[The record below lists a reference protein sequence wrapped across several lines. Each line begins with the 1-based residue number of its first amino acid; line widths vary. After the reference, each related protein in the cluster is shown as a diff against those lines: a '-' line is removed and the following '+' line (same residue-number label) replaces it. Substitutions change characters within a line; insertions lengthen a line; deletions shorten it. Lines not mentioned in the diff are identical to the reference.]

1 MPDGQASI
9 VPTAISAKVG
19 AGNFAMPLLRA
30 AAFSLLAGF
39 SALAAAGDRLLV
51 APGKSVRLVNAA
63 DPSLRVV
70 LTAPADRP
78 LDVSALIGGMRA
90 SELYSLA
97 TRMPAH
103 ANALMRN
110 PDGSV
115 ALGATVAAAP
125 PGAMLQNGVIVVDR
139 GTVAHYPEAPAAASA
154 PNPMENALRRMNE
167 PPVKGP
173 VNLVGAPAGAL
184 FLPTGIRVR

>member
-1 MPDGQASI
+1 MRIAL
-9 VPTAISAKVG
+9 
-19 AGNFAMPLLRA
+19 FALVLFPLCVA
-30 AAFSLLAGF
+30 AA
-39 SALAAAGDRLLV
+39 DRFVV
-51 APGKSVRLVNAA
+51 APGKSVTLVNAA

-78 LDVSALIGGMRA
+78 LDVSALLGGMRA

-103 ANALMRN
+103 ANAMVRN

-115 ALGATVAAAP
+115 SLGASVAAAP
-125 PGAMLQNGVIVVDR
+125 SGPMLQNGVIVVDR
-139 GTVAHYPEAPAAASA
+139 GVVAHYPEAPAAASA
-154 PNPMENALRRMNE
+154 PNQMENALRRMNE

>member
-1 MPDGQASI
+1 MSL
-9 VPTAISAKVG
+9 VRT
-19 AGNFAMPLLRA
+19 
-30 AAFSLLAGF
+30 AAFCALAGF
-39 SALAAAGDRLLV
+39 WALAAGAERLVV
-51 APGKSVRLVNAA
+51 APGKSVTLVNAA

-78 LDVSALIGGMRA
+78 LDVSALLGGMRA

-103 ANALMRN
+103 ATALVRN

-115 ALGATVAAAP
+115 SLGAAPAAAP
-125 PGAMLQNGVIVVDR
+125 AGPMLQNGVIVVDG
-139 GTVAHYPEAPAAASA
+139 GTISHHPEAPAAAAA
-154 PNPMENALRRMNE
+154 PNPMESALRRMNE

-184 FLPTGIRVR
+184 FLPTGIRIR

>member
-1 MPDGQASI
+1 MSL
-9 VPTAISAKVG
+9 VRS
-19 AGNFAMPLLRA
+19 
-30 AAFSLLAGF
+30 AAFCALAGF
-39 SALAAAGDRLLV
+39 SALAAGADRLVV
-51 APGKSVRLVNAA
+51 APGKTVTLVNAA

-97 TRMPAH
+97 TRMPVQ
-103 ANALMRN
+103 ANGMMRN
-110 PDGSV
+110 ADGSV
-115 ALGATVAAAP
+115 SLGATVASVP
-125 PGAMLQNGVIVVDR
+125 SGPMLQNGVIVVDR
-139 GTVAHYPEAPAAASA
+139 GTVAHHAEAPAAASA

-173 VNLVGAPAGAL
+173 VNLIGAPAGAL